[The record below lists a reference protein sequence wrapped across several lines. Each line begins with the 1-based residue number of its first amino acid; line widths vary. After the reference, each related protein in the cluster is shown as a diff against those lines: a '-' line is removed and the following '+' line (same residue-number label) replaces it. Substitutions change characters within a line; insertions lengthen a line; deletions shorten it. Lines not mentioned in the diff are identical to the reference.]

1 MKFTIFP
8 KFIFLTTLFVV
19 VLSGVTLY
27 AFSHFRAKYYEG
39 HASAQLATAV
49 VGSGGMIETAAAAG
63 PLEARNALSL
73 FSMFPFALCVEM
85 TLPSGTVHRWPPINC
100 TIIRE
105 EKYPLNYP
113 GVFSSGGDL
122 RVWVSHKWVKDQVFG
137 EIKIALVAMG
147 VFLLIFVLGSA
158 LLFDRVVGRSVRFL
172 VASVRD
178 VAQDLTNFEE
188 IRKLSRDEIGELT
201 DALNRLFER
210 VRGYQADL
218 LKLAETDSLT
228 GIYNRRKFFEEAK
241 KTYAQHGPQFFMVV
255 ADLDFFKQTNDTYGH
270 TIGDQAL
277 QLVARLF
284 GASIRTTTGD
294 LVGRLGGEEFGIA
307 ITCDDLDTARSTIER
322 VCNSLSES
330 PIKTRSGPISVT
342 ASFGLAGGEGIGA
355 DSVET
360 LYKFADTACYQAK
373 ETGRNRVCVY
383 EGTLVEGGQ
392 EFTRVAPS

>member
-27 AFSHFRAKYYEG
+27 AFSHFRVKYYEG

-49 VGSGGMIETAAAAG
+49 VGSGGMIEAAAAVG

-100 TIIRE
+100 TIIQE

-113 GVFSSGGDL
+113 GVFSNGGDL
-122 RVWVSHKWVKDQVFG
+122 RVWVSHKWVEDQVFG

-147 VFLLIFVLGSA
+147 VFLLIFVLGSG
-158 LLFDRVVGRSVRFL
+158 LLFYRVVGRSVRFL

-228 GIYNRRKFFEEAK
+228 GIYNRRKFFEEAEK
-241 KTYAQHGPQFFMVV
+241 SYAQHGPQFFMVV

-307 ITCDDLDTARSTIER
+307 ITCDDLKTAKSTIER
-322 VCNSLSES
+322 VCTSLSES
-330 PIKTRSGPISVT
+330 PIKTRSGPILIT
-342 ASFGLAGGEGIGA
+342 ASFGLAGGEEVGA

-383 EGTLVEGGQ
+383 EGTLMDGGQ

>member
-1 MKFTIFP
+1 
-8 KFIFLTTLFVV
+8 
-19 VLSGVTLY
+19 
-27 AFSHFRAKYYEG
+27 
-39 HASAQLATAV
+39 
-49 VGSGGMIETAAAAG
+49 
-63 PLEARNALSL
+63 
-73 FSMFPFALCVEM
+73 
-85 TLPSGTVHRWPPINC
+85 
-100 TIIRE
+100 
-105 EKYPLNYP
+105 
-113 GVFSSGGDL
+113 
-122 RVWVSHKWVKDQVFG
+122 VSHKWIKDQVFG
-137 EIKIALVAMG
+137 EIKIALVVMG

-158 LLFDRVVGRSVRFL
+158 LLFYRVVGRSVRFL

-178 VAQDLTNFEE
+178 VAQDLTNFQE

-201 DALNRLFER
+201 DVLNRLFER

-228 GIYNRRKFFEEAK
+228 GIYNRRKFFEEAE
-241 KTYAQHGPQFFMVV
+241 KTYAKHGPQFFMVV

-307 ITCDDLDTARSTIER
+307 ITCDDLNTARSTIER
-322 VCNSLSES
+322 VCTSLSES

-342 ASFGLAGGEGIGA
+342 ASFGLAGGEDVGA
-355 DSVET
+355 DSVEP
-360 LYKFADTACYQAK
+360 LYKFADTACYQPK
-373 ETGRNRVCVY
+373 EAGRNRVCVY
-383 EGTLVEGGQ
+383 EPTLVEGGQ

>member
-1 MKFTIFP
+1 VKFTIFP
-8 KFIFLTTLFVV
+8 KFIFLITLFVV

-27 AFSHFRAKYYEG
+27 AFSHFRVKYYEG

-49 VGSGGMIETAAAAG
+49 VGSGGMIEAAAAVG

-105 EKYPLNYP
+105 DKYPLNYP
-113 GVFSSGGDL
+113 GVFSNGGDL

-158 LLFDRVVGRSVRFL
+158 LLFHRVVGRSVRFL

-178 VAQDLTNFEE
+178 VAQDLTNFEA

-201 DALNRLFER
+201 DALNSLFER
-210 VRGYQADL
+210 VRGYQTDL

-228 GIYNRRKFFEEAK
+228 GIYNRRKFFEEAEK
-241 KTYAQHGPQFFMVV
+241 SYAQHGPQFFMVV
-255 ADLDFFKQTNDTYGH
+255 ADLDFFKQLNDTYGH

-284 GASIRTTTGD
+284 GASIRTTAGD

-322 VCNSLSES
+322 VCNSLSDS

-342 ASFGLAGGEGIGA
+342 ASFGLAGGEDVSG

-383 EGTLVEGGQ
+383 EGALMDGGQ
-392 EFTRVAPS
+392 EFTCVPPS

>member
-1 MKFTIFP
+1 
-8 KFIFLTTLFVV
+8 
-19 VLSGVTLY
+19 
-27 AFSHFRAKYYEG
+27 
-39 HASAQLATAV
+39 
-49 VGSGGMIETAAAAG
+49 
-63 PLEARNALSL
+63 
-73 FSMFPFALCVEM
+73 MFPFALCVEM
-85 TLPSGTVHRWPPINC
+85 TLPSGTVHRWPPIDC

-113 GVFSSGGDL
+113 GVFSNGGDL

-158 LLFDRVVGRSVRFL
+158 LLFYRVVGRSVRFL

-178 VAQDLTNFEE
+178 VAQDLTNFQE

-228 GIYNRRKFFEEAK
+228 GIYNRRKFFEEAEK
-241 KTYAQHGPQFFMVV
+241 NYAQHGPQFFMVV

-284 GASIRTTTGD
+284 GASIRTTAGD

-307 ITCDDLDTARSTIER
+307 ITCDDLKTARSTIER
-322 VCNSLSES
+322 VCTSLSES

-342 ASFGLAGGEGIGA
+342 ASFGLAGGEDVGA

-373 ETGRNRVCVY
+373 EAGRNRVCVY
-383 EGTLVEGGQ
+383 EPTLVEGGQ

>member
-1 MKFTIFP
+1 
-8 KFIFLTTLFVV
+8 
-19 VLSGVTLY
+19 
-27 AFSHFRAKYYEG
+27 
-39 HASAQLATAV
+39 
-49 VGSGGMIETAAAAG
+49 MIEAAAAAG

-122 RVWVSHKWVKDQVFG
+122 RVWVSHKWVEDQVFG

-158 LLFDRVVGRSVRFL
+158 LLFYRVVGRSVRFL

-307 ITCDDLDTARSTIER
+307 ITCDDLKTAQSTIER
-322 VCNSLSES
+322 VCTSLSES

-342 ASFGLAGGEGIGA
+342 ASFGLAGGEGIGG

-383 EGTLVEGGQ
+383 EGALMDGGQ
-392 EFTRVAPS
+392 DFTRLAPS

>member
-8 KFIFLTTLFVV
+8 KFIFLTTVFVV
-19 VLSGVTLY
+19 VLSSVTLY

-49 VGSGGMIETAAAAG
+49 VGSGSMIEAAAAAG

-85 TLPSGTVHRWPPINC
+85 TLPSGTMHRWPPINC

-113 GVFSSGGDL
+113 GIFSNGGDL
-122 RVWVSHKWVKDQVFG
+122 RVWVSHKWVEDQVFG
-137 EIKIALVAMG
+137 EIKIALAAMG
-147 VFLLIFVLGSA
+147 FFLLIFVLGSA
-158 LLFDRVVGRSVRFL
+158 LLFHRVVGRSVRFL

-210 VRGYQADL
+210 VRGYQMDL

-228 GIYNRRKFFEEAK
+228 GIYNRRKFFEEAE
-241 KTYAQHGPQFFMVV
+241 KTYTQHGSQFFMVV

-270 TIGDQAL
+270 TIGDQTL

-284 GASIRTTTGD
+284 GASIRTATGD

-307 ITCDDLDTARSTIER
+307 ITCDDLKTAQSTIER
-322 VCNSLSES
+322 VCTSLSES

-373 ETGRNRVCVY
+373 EAGRNRVCVY
-383 EGTLVEGGQ
+383 EGTLVDGGQ

>member
-1 MKFTIFP
+1 VKFTIFP
-8 KFIFLTTLFVV
+8 KFIFMTTLFVV

-27 AFSHFRAKYYEG
+27 AFSHFRVKYYEG

-49 VGSGGMIETAAAAG
+49 VGSGGMIEAAAAAG

-373 ETGRNRVCVY
+373 EAGRNRVCVY

>member
-49 VGSGGMIETAAAAG
+49 VGSGGMIEAAAAAG

-307 ITCDDLDTARSTIER
+307 ITCDDLKTARSTIER
-322 VCNSLSES
+322 VCTSLSGS

>member
-49 VGSGGMIETAAAAG
+49 VGSGGMIEAAAAAG

-307 ITCDDLDTARSTIER
+307 ITCDDLKTAKSTIER

-330 PIKTRSGPISVT
+330 PIKTRSGPISIT
-342 ASFGLAGGEGIGA
+342 ASFGLAGGEEVGA

-373 ETGRNRVCVY
+373 EAGRNRVCVY

>member
-49 VGSGGMIETAAAAG
+49 VGSGGMIEAAAAAG

-158 LLFDRVVGRSVRFL
+158 LLFERVVGRSVRFL

-373 ETGRNRVCVY
+373 EAGRNRVCVY

>member
-1 MKFTIFP
+1 VKFTIFP

-49 VGSGGMIETAAAAG
+49 VGSGGMIEAAAAAG

-373 ETGRNRVCVY
+373 EAGRNRVCVY

>member
-1 MKFTIFP
+1 VKFTIFP
-8 KFIFLTTLFVV
+8 KFIFLTTVFVV
-19 VLSGVTLY
+19 VLSSVTLY

-49 VGSGGMIETAAAAG
+49 VGSGSMIEAAAAAG

-85 TLPSGTVHRWPPINC
+85 TLPSGTMHRWPPINC

-113 GVFSSGGDL
+113 GIFSNGGDL
-122 RVWVSHKWVKDQVFG
+122 RVWVSHKWVEDQVFG
-137 EIKIALVAMG
+137 EIKIALAAMG
-147 VFLLIFVLGSA
+147 FFLLIFVLGSA
-158 LLFDRVVGRSVRFL
+158 LLFHRVVGRSVRFL

-210 VRGYQADL
+210 VRGYQMDL

-228 GIYNRRKFFEEAK
+228 GIYNRRKFFEEAE
-241 KTYAQHGPQFFMVV
+241 KTYTQHGSQFFMVV

-270 TIGDQAL
+270 TIGDQTL

-284 GASIRTTTGD
+284 GASIRTATGD

-307 ITCDDLDTARSTIER
+307 ITCDDLKTAQSTIER
-322 VCNSLSES
+322 VCTSLSES

-373 ETGRNRVCVY
+373 EAGRNRVCVY
-383 EGTLVEGGQ
+383 EGTLVDGGQ

>member
-27 AFSHFRAKYYEG
+27 VFSHFRVTYYEG

-49 VGSGGMIETAAAAG
+49 VGSGGMIEAAAAAG

-100 TIIRE
+100 TIIQE

-113 GVFSSGGDL
+113 GVFSNGGDL
-122 RVWVSHKWVKDQVFG
+122 RVWVSHKWVEDQVFG

-147 VFLLIFVLGSA
+147 VFLLIFVLGSG
-158 LLFDRVVGRSVRFL
+158 LLFYRVVGRSVRFL

-228 GIYNRRKFFEEAK
+228 GIYNRRKFFEEAEK
-241 KTYAQHGPQFFMVV
+241 SYAQHGPQFFMVV

-307 ITCDDLDTARSTIER
+307 ITCDDLKTAKSTIER
-322 VCNSLSES
+322 VCTSLSES
-330 PIKTRSGPISVT
+330 PIKTRSGPILIT
-342 ASFGLAGGEGIGA
+342 ASFGLAGGEEVGA

-383 EGTLVEGGQ
+383 EGTLMDGGQ

>member
-49 VGSGGMIETAAAAG
+49 VGSGGMIEAAAAAG

-137 EIKIALVAMG
+137 EIKIALVVMG
-147 VFLLIFVLGSA
+147 VFLSIFVLGSA
-158 LLFDRVVGRSVRFL
+158 LLFHRVVGRSVRFL

-228 GIYNRRKFFEEAK
+228 GIYNRRKFFEEAEK
-241 KTYAQHGPQFFMVV
+241 SYAQHGPQFFMVV

-342 ASFGLAGGEGIGA
+342 ASFGLAGGEGIGG

>member
-49 VGSGGMIETAAAAG
+49 VGSGGMIEAAAAAG

-201 DALNRLFER
+201 DALNRVFER

-284 GASIRTTTGD
+284 GASIRTTAGD
-294 LVGRLGGEEFGIA
+294 IVGRLGGEEFGIA

-342 ASFGLAGGEGIGA
+342 ASFGLAGGEGIGG

-383 EGTLVEGGQ
+383 EGTLVDDGQ
-392 EFTRVAPS
+392 EFTREAPS

>member
-1 MKFTIFP
+1 MKFTIFQ

-49 VGSGGMIETAAAAG
+49 VGSGSMIEAAAAAG

-100 TIIRE
+100 TIIKE

-122 RVWVSHKWVKDQVFG
+122 RVWVSHKWVEDQVFG

-158 LLFDRVVGRSVRFL
+158 LLFHRVVGRSVRFL

-228 GIYNRRKFFEEAK
+228 GIYNRRKFFEEAEK
-241 KTYAQHGPQFFMVV
+241 NYAQHGPQFFMVV

-270 TIGDQAL
+270 TIGDQTL
-277 QLVARLF
+277 QLVARIF

-307 ITCDDLDTARSTIER
+307 ITCDDLKTAQSTIER
-322 VCNSLSES
+322 VCTSLSES
-330 PIKTRSGPISVT
+330 PIKTRSGPISIT
-342 ASFGLAGGEGIGA
+342 ASFGLAGGEEIGA

-383 EGTLVEGGQ
+383 EGTLVDSGQ
-392 EFTRVAPS
+392 EFMRAAPS

>member
-1 MKFTIFP
+1 M
-8 KFIFLTTLFVV
+8 TTLFVV

-27 AFSHFRAKYYEG
+27 AFSHFRVKYYEG

-100 TIIRE
+100 TIIQE

-158 LLFDRVVGRSVRFL
+158 LLFHRVVGRSVRFL

-188 IRKLSRDEIGELT
+188 IQKLSRDEIGELT

-307 ITCDDLDTARSTIER
+307 ITCDDLKTARSTIER

-330 PIKTRSGPISVT
+330 PIKTQSGPISIT
-342 ASFGLAGGEGIGA
+342 ASFGLAGGEDVGA

>member
-8 KFIFLTTLFVV
+8 KFIFLTTVFVV
-19 VLSGVTLY
+19 VLSSVTLY

-49 VGSGGMIETAAAAG
+49 VGSGSMIEAAAAAG

-85 TLPSGTVHRWPPINC
+85 TLPSGTMHRWPPINC

-113 GVFSSGGDL
+113 GIFSNGGDL
-122 RVWVSHKWVKDQVFG
+122 RVWVSHKWVEDQVFG
-137 EIKIALVAMG
+137 EIKIALGAMG
-147 VFLLIFVLGSA
+147 FFLLIFVLGSA
-158 LLFDRVVGRSVRFL
+158 LLFHRVVGRSVRFL

-210 VRGYQADL
+210 VRGYQMDL

-228 GIYNRRKFFEEAK
+228 GIYNRRKFFEEAE
-241 KTYAQHGPQFFMVV
+241 KTYTQHGSQFFMVV

-270 TIGDQAL
+270 TIGDQTL

-284 GASIRTTTGD
+284 GASIRTATGD

-307 ITCDDLDTARSTIER
+307 ITCDDLKTAQSTIER
-322 VCNSLSES
+322 VCTSLSES

-373 ETGRNRVCVY
+373 EAGRNRVCVY
-383 EGTLVEGGQ
+383 EGTLVDGGQ

>member
-27 AFSHFRAKYYEG
+27 AFSHFRVKYYEG

-49 VGSGGMIETAAAAG
+49 VGSGGMIETAAAVG

-100 TIIRE
+100 TIIQE

-113 GVFSSGGDL
+113 GVFSNGGDL
-122 RVWVSHKWVKDQVFG
+122 RVWVSHKWVEDQVFG

-147 VFLLIFVLGSA
+147 VFLLIFVLGSG
-158 LLFDRVVGRSVRFL
+158 LLFYRVVGRSVRFL

-228 GIYNRRKFFEEAK
+228 GIYNRRKFFEEAEK
-241 KTYAQHGPQFFMVV
+241 ILCPAWAAVFHG
-255 ADLDFFKQTNDTYGH
+255 
-270 TIGDQAL
+270 
-277 QLVARLF
+277 
-284 GASIRTTTGD
+284 
-294 LVGRLGGEEFGIA
+294 GG
-307 ITCDDLDTARSTIER
+307 
-322 VCNSLSES
+322 
-330 PIKTRSGPISVT
+330 
-342 ASFGLAGGEGIGA
+342 
-355 DSVET
+355 
-360 LYKFADTACYQAK
+360 
-373 ETGRNRVCVY
+373 
-383 EGTLVEGGQ
+383 
-392 EFTRVAPS
+392 

>member
-1 MKFTIFP
+1 VKFTIFP

-49 VGSGGMIETAAAAG
+49 VGSGGMIEAAAAAG

-105 EKYPLNYP
+105 DKYPLNYP
-113 GVFSSGGDL
+113 GVFSNGGDL

-373 ETGRNRVCVY
+373 EAGRNRVCVY

>member
-1 MKFTIFP
+1 VKFTIFP

-27 AFSHFRAKYYEG
+27 AFSHFRVKYYEG

-49 VGSGGMIETAAAAG
+49 VGSGSMIEAAAAAG

-342 ASFGLAGGEGIGA
+342 ASFGLAGGEGIGG

-383 EGTLVEGGQ
+383 EGTLVDDGQ

>member
-1 MKFTIFP
+1 VKFTIFP
-8 KFIFLTTLFVV
+8 KFIFLITLFVV

-49 VGSGGMIETAAAAG
+49 VGSGGMIETAAATG

-113 GVFSSGGDL
+113 GVFSNGGDL

-137 EIKIALVAMG
+137 EIKVALIAMG
-147 VFLLIFVLGSA
+147 VFLLIFVLGSG
-158 LLFDRVVGRSVRFL
+158 LLFYRVVGRSVRFL
-172 VASVRD
+172 VANVRD
-178 VAQDLTNFEE
+178 VAQDLTNFQE

-210 VRGYQADL
+210 VRGYQTDL

-228 GIYNRRKFFEEAK
+228 GIYNRRKFFEEAEK
-241 KTYAQHGPQFFMVV
+241 SYAKHGSQFFMVV
-255 ADLDFFKQTNDTYGH
+255 ADLDFFKQLNDTYGH

-284 GASIRTTTGD
+284 GASIRTTAGD
-294 LVGRLGGEEFGIA
+294 IVGRLGGEEFGIA
-307 ITCDDLDTARSTIER
+307 ITCDNLDTARSTIER
-322 VCNSLSES
+322 VCNSLSDS

-342 ASFGLAGGEGIGA
+342 ASFGLAGGEDVSG

-383 EGTLVEGGQ
+383 EGALMDGGQ
-392 EFTRVAPS
+392 EFTCVPPS

>member
-137 EIKIALVAMG
+137 EIKIALVVMG
-147 VFLLIFVLGSA
+147 VFLSIFVLGSA

-307 ITCDDLDTARSTIER
+307 ITCDDLKTARSTIER
-322 VCNSLSES
+322 VCTSLSES
-330 PIKTRSGPISVT
+330 PIKTRSGPISIT
-342 ASFGLAGGEGIGA
+342 ASFGLAGGEDVGA

-392 EFTRVAPS
+392 EFTRAAPS

>member
-27 AFSHFRAKYYEG
+27 VFNHFRVTYYEG

-49 VGSGGMIETAAAAG
+49 VGSGGMIEAAAAAG

-113 GVFSSGGDL
+113 GVFSNGGDL
-122 RVWVSHKWVKDQVFG
+122 RVWVSHKWIKDQVFG

-158 LLFDRVVGRSVRFL
+158 LLFYRVVGRSVRFL

-178 VAQDLTNFEE
+178 VAQDLTNFQE

-228 GIYNRRKFFEEAK
+228 GIYNRRKFFEEAE
-241 KTYAQHGPQFFMVV
+241 KTYAKHGPQFFMVV

-307 ITCDDLDTARSTIER
+307 ITCDDLKTARSTIER
-322 VCNSLSES
+322 VCTSLSES

-342 ASFGLAGGEGIGA
+342 ASFGLAGGEDVGA

-373 ETGRNRVCVY
+373 EAGRNRVCVY
-383 EGTLVEGGQ
+383 EPTLVEGGQ

>member
-8 KFIFLTTLFVV
+8 KFIFLTTVFVV
-19 VLSGVTLY
+19 VLSSVTLY

-49 VGSGGMIETAAAAG
+49 VGSGSMIEAAAAAG

-85 TLPSGTVHRWPPINC
+85 TLPSGTMHRWPPINC

-113 GVFSSGGDL
+113 GIFSNGGDL
-122 RVWVSHKWVKDQVFG
+122 RVWVSHKWVEDQVFG
-137 EIKIALVAMG
+137 EIKIALGAMG
-147 VFLLIFVLGSA
+147 FFLLIFVLGSA
-158 LLFDRVVGRSVRFL
+158 LLFHRVVGRSVRFL

-178 VAQDLTNFEE
+178 VAQDLTNFQE

-201 DALNRLFER
+201 DVLNRLFER
-210 VRGYQADL
+210 VRGYQMDL

-228 GIYNRRKFFEEAK
+228 GIYNRRKFFEEAE
-241 KTYAQHGPQFFMVV
+241 KTYTQHGSQFFMVV

-270 TIGDQAL
+270 TIGDQTL

-284 GASIRTTTGD
+284 GASIRTATGD

-307 ITCDDLDTARSTIER
+307 ITCDDLKTAQSTIER
-322 VCNSLSES
+322 VCTSLSES

-373 ETGRNRVCVY
+373 EAGRNRVCVY
-383 EGTLVEGGQ
+383 EGTLVDGGQ

>member
-1 MKFTIFP
+1 M
-8 KFIFLTTLFVV
+8 TTLFVV

-27 AFSHFRAKYYEG
+27 AFSHFRVKYYEG

-49 VGSGGMIETAAAAG
+49 VGSGGMIEAAAAAG

-137 EIKIALVAMG
+137 EIKIALVVMG
-147 VFLLIFVLGSA
+147 VFLSIFVLGSA
-158 LLFDRVVGRSVRFL
+158 LLFYRVVGRSVRFL

-383 EGTLVEGGQ
+383 EGTLVDGGQ

>member
-49 VGSGGMIETAAAAG
+49 VGSGGMIEAAAAAG

-137 EIKIALVAMG
+137 EIKIALVVMG
-147 VFLLIFVLGSA
+147 VFLSIFVLGSA
-158 LLFDRVVGRSVRFL
+158 LLFHRVVGRSVRFL

-322 VCNSLSES
+322 VCTSLSES

-342 ASFGLAGGEGIGA
+342 ASFGLAGGEDVGA